1 MNEQVLGSDPRTAD
15 AGIHVVVP
23 TAVLDDLRV
32 HAADAYPEECCGI
45 LVGRRD
51 TDAVLVQRGLP
62 CSNAVSGAERRSRF
76 AIHPRA
82 LLDVI
87 KGLRDSNQSVVG
99 FYHSHPDAEA
109 RLSATD
115 LTFVGLWPETV
126 WLVLSVGS
134 DGAQEARAWWL
145 PSAGAAPRPLEL
157 PLHAG
162 PTGAVKH

>member
-1 MNEQVLGSDPRTAD
+1 M
-15 AGIHVVVP
+15 VVP
-23 TAVLDDLRV
+23 TSVLDDLRV

-45 LVGRRD
+45 LVGRRHV
-51 TDAVLVQRGLP
+51 DAVLVHRELP
-62 CSNAVSGAERRSRF
+62 CSNAVSGAERGSRF

-87 KGLRDSNQSVVG
+87 KGLRDTEESVVG
-99 FYHSHPDAEA
+99 FYHSHPDAAA
-109 RLSATD
+109 RLSTTD

-126 WLVLSVGS
+126 WLVLAVGR
-134 DGAQEARAWWL
+134 DGTQEARAWWL
-145 PSAGAAPRPLEL
+145 PSANAAPSPLEL